1 MPEEQRTE
9 ELAAEFL
16 DDAPAVPGETIRET
30 SDAPVPPAGP
40 GLLARM
46 SGMALAVLIG
56 IAGAVLVLTWLL
68 GRSMASLNPF
78 EESTIDRSGQSVLVT
93 LTDLKTFQA
102 ASGYYEI
109 VIDQEKDVENL
120 PAVLAGER
128 VIFVAAGSVDATV
141 DFAGIGEG
149 AVTVNGD
156 RTEAT
161 IRLPDP
167 QLGKARIDLDRS
179 YVADHRR
186 GLRERIQDAVDNSG
200 GGVNTEQLY
209 RTAELRLTEAGT
221 RTGELK
227 ERARTNTRAM
237 LTSLL
242 GSLGFTKVT
251 VTFADE

>member
-1 MPEEQRTE
+1 MPEERRTE

-16 DDAPAVPGETIRET
+16 DDATAVPGRPSRET
-30 SDAPVPPAGP
+30 SDAPIPPAGP

-109 VIDQEKDVENL
+109 VIDQETDVENV
-120 PAVLAGER
+120 PAILAGER
-128 VIFVAAGSVDATV
+128 VIFVAAGTVDASV
-141 DFAGIGEG
+141 DFASIGEG
-149 AVTVNGD
+149 NVTVNAD

-161 IRLPDP
+161 IELPAP
-167 QLGKARIDLDRS
+167 QLGKAQIDLDRS
-179 YVADHRR
+179 YVAGHQR
-186 GLRERIQDAVDNSG
+186 GLKQRIQDAIDKSG

-227 ERARTNTRAM
+227 ERAHCFARAM

-242 GSLGFTKVT
+242 GSLNCKVT